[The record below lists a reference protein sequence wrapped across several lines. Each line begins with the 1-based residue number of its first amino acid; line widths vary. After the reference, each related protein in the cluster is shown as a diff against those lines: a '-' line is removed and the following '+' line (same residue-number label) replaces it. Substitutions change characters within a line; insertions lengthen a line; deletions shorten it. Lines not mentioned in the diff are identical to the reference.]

1 MVVVCETIINR
12 NMNSEVIKATKS
24 VQKELSDKHF
34 QCDKCKKLF
43 KCKVFQEEHILVV
56 HGKEK
61 SCMCD
66 ICQKSFCNA
75 QNLRHHVEAVHGN
88 IERNTCNLCA
98 KSFGQ
103 NQNLRRHVKAV
114 HEKVNDYK
122 INTPLF

>member
-66 ICQKSFCNA
+66 ICQKSLI
-75 QNLRHHVEAVHGN
+75 QVKIQLVESSFDVIYAKICFIRLNPVHC
-88 IERNTCNLCA
+88 ISYLVY
-98 KSFGQ
+98 
-103 NQNLRRHVKAV
+103 LV
-114 HEKVNDYK
+114 
-122 INTPLF
+122 